1 MSQFRTVAD
10 ILDEILQEAGEPT
23 NGNSPFET
31 IARTYANQVH
41 HAIINGGTIFNLNVD
56 EPWVWARARHPITLE
71 LEVGVTASI
80 TATADSTNISF
91 STAQAASVKGWHLQ
105 ADGKRTVYKIMNHTA
120 GSVTAQLD
128 SGFIDSAG
136 TYTVRAF
143 KLDYDIAPTYY
154 YIDSSND
161 RLNFQETAATTY
173 TASLSHGTYTPTTLL
188 SHVFGQMTAAGTGT
202 VAYGGT
208 FDTVTRFFNIT
219 ASVSFKMLFA
229 SGADYRRSIGPML
242 GFDVLDQTG
251 AQTYSGAYTP
261 NAISRLI
268 EPFKVHAHNQQMIY
282 STDPIRLEE
291 DYPIAYTKEAIPA
304 RFARLYSDREGGV
317 TVRFNSYPRDKTKVQ
332 IPWIQRPV
340 DLQDNTASVVMLPRE
355 DIKTF
360 IHCAVAHLM
369 YDKEDTKYEG
379 MLKLAGA
386 GLEAMRN
393 KNRLLLQRT
402 GENFGQIIPRED
414 LLSRRANLKYGY
426 TAGSD

>member
-1 MSQFRTVAD
+1 MSQFRTTAD
-10 ILDEILQEAGEPT
+10 VLDEILQEAGEPT

-41 HAIINGGTIFNLNVD
+41 HAIISGGSIFNLNVD

-71 LEVGVTASI
+71 LQTAVTASI
-80 TATADSTNISF
+80 TATADSTQITFGS
-91 STAQAASVKGWHLQ
+91 APASSVEGWHLQ

-120 GSVTAQLD
+120 GSASAQLD
-128 SGFIDSAG
+128 SGFIDTAG

-143 KLDYDIAPTYY
+143 KLDYEITPTYY
-154 YIDSSND
+154 YIDNSND

-173 TASLSHGTYTPTTLL
+173 TASLTHGTYTPTTLL
-188 SHVFGQMTAAGTGT
+188 SHIFTQMTAAGTGT

-208 FDTVTRFFNIT
+208 FNTVTRFFNVT
-219 ASVSFKMLFA
+219 ASVSFKLLGA
-229 SGADYRRSIGPML
+229 SGADYRRSILQTL

-251 AQTYSGAYTP
+251 AQTYTSTYTP

-291 DYPIAYTKEAIPA
+291 DYPLAYTKEAIPE
-304 RFARLYSDREGGV
+304 RFCRLYSDREGGI
-317 TVRFNSYPRDKTKVQ
+317 TVRFNAYPREKTKIQ

-340 DLQDNTASVVMLPRE
+340 DLQDNTASFVALPRE

-360 IHCAVAHLM
+360 IHCVTAYLM
-369 YDKEDTKYEG
+369 YDKEDTKFEG

-402 GENFGQIIPRED
+402 GENFAQIIPRED
-414 LLSRRANLKYGY
+414 LLGSGHRLRYGY
-426 TAGSD
+426 AADE